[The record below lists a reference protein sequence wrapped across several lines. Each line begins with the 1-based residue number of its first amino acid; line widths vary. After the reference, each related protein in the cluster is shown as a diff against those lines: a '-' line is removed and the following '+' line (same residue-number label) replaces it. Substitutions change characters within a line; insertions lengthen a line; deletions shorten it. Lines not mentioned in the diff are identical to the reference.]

1 MRRTSLEYRKEVE
14 SFFEFATSN
23 IEGSTLIASV
33 VPILVYLSFQ
43 LSCDDDDYNTNLF
56 FPCLLL

>member
-14 SFFEFATSN
+14 SFFEFASN
-23 IEGSTLIASV
+23 TEGSTLIISV

-43 LSCDDDDYNTNLF
+43 LSYDDDDCNTNLF